1 MFVPFLFSTLFIQIY
16 SSFVHFITIFHK
28 TALALFSSP
37 LSQIKLISVLTFI
50 LSTSLGQFPFFFKF
64 LNLNVYLITIQ
75 PFLFLIQVF
84 NALTLSLKFQY
95 WVSVTMH
102 SSKFFLN
109 FIRISALT
117 HKLITNFYSLIS
129 KWLSIF
135 KLSCWLLISI
145 DQVIKS
151 LYYYLLYLVRSIY

>member
-95 WVSVTMH
+95 RVSVTMH